1 MFSIRRLFAP
11 VFLALGIVALA
22 ELLGWA
28 LATPKYI
35 FPRPSVVAVTLL
47 AHSQDIWTAS
57 LVTFLEAILGFLIAN
72 AIAFALSFLFAFAP
86 LVHRSSYPLLIALQ
100 AVPLIALAPFIA
112 IWFGTGFAS
121 KVVMAI
127 LLCVFPATVIATNAL
142 RSTSGLYADYLTSLA
157 GGRMRHISLVILPS
171 SLPALMAALHVTA
184 PLSVIGALVA
194 EFAGSDRGLGFM
206 IVSASYTFNVA
217 LMLACVAVATMFAL
231 GISLLVSFV
240 DYKVRAQF
248 GIRTY

>member
-1 MFSIRRLFAP
+1 MP
-11 VFLALGIVALA
+11 KFLAPAALTLGILALA

-35 FPRPSVVAVTLL
+35 FPRPSVVAETLL
-47 AHSQDIWTAS
+47 AHSQDILTAS
-57 LVTFLEAILGFLIAN
+57 LTTFLEAILGFVIAN
-72 AIAFALSFLFAFAP
+72 AIAFGLSFVFAFSP
-86 LVHRSSYPLLIALQ
+86 LVHRSAYPLLVALQ

-121 KVVMAI
+121 KVVMAV
-127 LLCVFPATVIATNAL
+127 LLCVFPATAIATNAL
-142 RSTSGLYADYLTSLA
+142 RSTSGLYADYLTSLE
-157 GGRMRHISLVILPS
+157 GGRLRHISLVILPS

-194 EFAGSDRGLGFM
+194 EFAGSDRGLGFI

-217 LMLACVAVATMFAL
+217 LMLACVTVATLFAL
-231 GISLLVSFV
+231 GMYLLVSIV
-240 DYKVRAQF
+240 DSKVRDQF